1 MNRDT
6 QLIFERYMYSLS
18 EETLGSGTMSVEEL
32 KDYLLTIKTA
42 TPVYVEV
49 DSVAPMSK
57 TNNPYLGTIK
67 HSTISGI
74 AGGDY
79 EISAMNREIDANT
92 DPNASADSPAHEP
105 TFKSAPLWNGKG
117 KRVSS
122 LVIQHIDTGEYYLAI
137 GTPKSGSATYTLNGE
152 PIDKAKLEPFLKKSY
167 ESKKQADVGISAEK
181 QVIPRY
187 PLLKNIKK
195 IKIKNVELN
204 VA

>member
-1 MNRDT
+1 MNRDV
-6 QLIFERYMYSLS
+6 QLIFEKYMDSLS

-32 KDYLLTIKTA
+32 KDYLMSIKAA

-49 DSVAPMSK
+49 DAPASMSK

-67 HSTISGI
+67 HSVISGM

-79 EISAMNREIDANT
+79 EIGAMNREIDANT
-92 DPNASADSPAHEP
+92 DPNADTSAPAYEP
-105 TFKSAPLWNGKG
+105 KFKSAPLWNGKG
-117 KRVSS
+117 ERVAL
-122 LVIQHIDTGEYYLAI
+122 LVIRHIETGEYYLAI
-137 GTPKSGSATYTLNGE
+137 GSPKSGSGTYTFNGK
-152 PIDKAKLEPFLKKSY
+152 PIDKSVLEPFLKKSY
-167 ESKKQADVGISAEK
+167 ESKKQAAVGISAEK

-204 VA
+204 IA